1 MIRSF
6 RHKGLKKFYASG
18 STAGIQPKHAQRL
31 RMLLASLEA
40 ASGLPDLT
48 NGTFDLHRLKGQ
60 SNGRWSVRVN
70 KNWRLTF
77 SIVNHAFDELDY
89 EDYH

>member
-1 MIRSF
+1 
-6 RHKGLKKFYASG
+6 
-18 STAGIQPKHAQRL
+18 
-31 RMLLASLEA
+31 MLLMCLEA

-48 NGTFDLHRLKGQ
+48 STTLSLHRLKGE
-60 SNGRWSVRVN
+60 SNDRWSVRVN

-77 SIVNHAFDELDY
+77 SVVNTTFDELDY